1 MSKRDLFVENL
12 KRKLDGWNTELDR
25 LEAKADAV
33 DTQSRERYRATLQ
46 EVKEQV
52 QQLEKKY
59 LVLKNST
66 ADAWQ
71 DLKSGVELA
80 WQDFEA
86 GAKAALKKITG
97 KNY

>member
-12 KRKLDGWNTELDR
+12 KRKLDGWNAELDR
-25 LEAKADAV
+25 LESKADAI
-33 DTQSRERYRATLQ
+33 DAQSRQRYRTTVR
-46 EVKEQV
+46 EVKEQI

-66 ADAWQ
+66 EDAWQ
-71 DLKSGVELA
+71 DLKSGFELA

-86 GAKAALKKITG
+86 GAKSALKKVTG

>member
-12 KRKLDGWNTELDR
+12 KRKLDGWNTELAR
-25 LEAKADAV
+25 LESKADAI
-33 DTQSRERYRATLQ
+33 DAQSREHYRNTVQ

-71 DLKSGVELA
+71 DLKSGFELA
-80 WQDFEA
+80 WQDFEV
-86 GAKAALKKITG
+86 GAKSALKKITG

>member
-12 KRKLDGWNTELDR
+12 KRKLDGWNAELDR
-25 LEAKADAV
+25 LESKADAI
-33 DTQSRERYRATLQ
+33 DAQSRERYRTTVQ

-71 DLKSGVELA
+71 DLRSGFELA

-86 GAKAALKKITG
+86 GAKAALKKVTG

>member
-12 KRKLDGWNTELDR
+12 KRKLDGWNAELDR
-25 LEAKADAV
+25 LEVKADAM
-33 DTQSRERYRATLQ
+33 DAQSRERYRATVQ

-52 QQLEKKY
+52 QQLENKY

-66 ADAWQ
+66 ADAWK
-71 DLKSGVELA
+71 DLKSGFELA

-86 GAKAALKKITG
+86 GAKSALKKVTG

>member
-12 KRKLDGWNTELDR
+12 KRKLDGWNAELDR
-25 LEAKADAV
+25 LESKADAI
-33 DTQSRERYRATLQ
+33 DAQSRERYRATVQ

-71 DLKSGVELA
+71 DLKSGFELA

-86 GAKAALKKITG
+86 GAKAALKKVTG
-97 KNY
+97 NKY